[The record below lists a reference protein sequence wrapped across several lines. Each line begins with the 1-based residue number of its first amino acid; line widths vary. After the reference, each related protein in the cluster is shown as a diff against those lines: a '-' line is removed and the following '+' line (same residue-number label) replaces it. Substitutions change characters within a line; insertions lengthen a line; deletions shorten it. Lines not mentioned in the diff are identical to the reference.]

1 MTLLAE
7 QTRFLSEIAADDD
20 VPPSSIGMGIYRNAY
35 RARLIG
41 ALESGYERTRRWVG
55 EEAFEV
61 AAAHYILT
69 QPPSSWTLDAFGAQ
83 FPDLLAELFAGDPE
97 VAELAWLEW
106 QMQQAFG
113 AVDTPELGAAQL
125 GTAGLDEDGWNT
137 LRFAMAAGFA
147 ARAVTHELAA
157 LWHGLAP
164 DSAATPDDPL
174 PAPQHLIVWRHA
186 LRPHFRLHDPA
197 EFSALDHL
205 IRGATLGQTGAALER
220 AGGDPEQLGGWLACW
235 LSEGLF
241 AEFSSE
247 PKAPSP
253 PPA

>member
-55 EEAFEV
+55 EEAFEA

-83 FPDLLAELFAGDPE
+83 FPDLLAELFAGDAE

-106 QMQQAFG
+106 HMQQAFA
-113 AVDTPELGAAQL
+113 AVDLTELGAAQL
-125 GTAGLDEDGWNT
+125 GSAGLDESDWEN
-137 LRFAMAAGFA
+137 LRFTMAAGFT
-147 ARAVTHELAA
+147 AREVSHDLSGLWAQLREDTTHQAENPPRADYA
-157 LWHGLAP
+157 
-164 DSAATPDDPL
+164 
-174 PAPQHLIVWRHA
+174 LIVWRRA
-186 LRPHFRLHDPA
+186 MQPHFRLLEPS
-197 EFSALDHL
+197 EFSALSQL
-205 IRGATLGQTGAALER
+205 IDGATLGQTGTALEQV
-220 AGGDPEQLGGWLACW
+220 GSDPAQLGQWLATW

-241 AEFSSE
+241 AAYSI
-247 PKAPSP
+247 A
-253 PPA
+253 A